1 MISEPADAEG
11 RGGCELWIAKEL
23 RPDKRRVRLLHSEP
37 EILLVSLELLQV
49 PVLCFGLSYDSS
61 MRWREGKTFVVAT
74 LQICDTGVCCGYRYV
89 GHGM

>member
-1 MISEPADAEG
+1 MISEPADAKG

-37 EILLVSLELLQV
+37 EILLVSLELPEV

-61 MRWREGKTFVVAT
+61 MHWREGMTFVVAT
-74 LQICDTGVCCGYRYV
+74 LQICDTGVCCG
-89 GHGM
+89 H